1 MEVFKK
7 RQVSFSLQLIV
18 LTLVLLVTHSYL
30 HHYFSNSNVLFFP
43 IWQLYAFHVF
53 VTTAMYSIIN
63 YKYSFGQKEIFNL
76 FMGMTLLKMILSIL
90 FLLPLFLSDFEAKRA
105 DIFNFFVPYFFFL
118 FFEIFSL
125 TKLLQ
130 NAE

>member
-7 RQVSFSLQLIV
+7 RQVSFLLQLIV

-43 IWQLYAFHVF
+43 IWRLYAFHVF

>member
-7 RQVSFSLQLIV
+7 RQVSFLLQLIV

-30 HHYFSNSNVLFFP
+30 HHYFSNSNALFFS
-43 IWQLYAFHVF
+43 IWQVYAFHVF
-53 VTTAMYSIIN
+53 VTTALYSIIN
-63 YKYSFGQKEIFNL
+63 YKYSFGQKAIFNL

-90 FLLPLFLSDFEAKRA
+90 FLLPIFLSDFEEKRA

-118 FFEIFSL
+118 FYEIFSL

-130 NAE
+130 NPE

>member
-7 RQVSFSLQLIV
+7 RQVSFLLQLIV
-18 LTLVLLVTHSYL
+18 ITLVLLVTHSYL
-30 HHYFSNSNVLFFP
+30 HHYFSNSNPLFFP
-43 IWQLYAFHVF
+43 IWQVYAFHVF
-53 VTTAMYSIIN
+53 VTTAIYGIIN
-63 YKYSFGQKEIFNL
+63 YKYSFGQKVIFNL

-130 NAE
+130 NPE

>member
-7 RQVSFSLQLIV
+7 RQVSFLLQLIV

>member
-1 MEVFKK
+1 MQAFKK
-7 RQVSFSLQLIV
+7 RQVLFLLQLIG
-18 LTLVLLVTHSYL
+18 LTLVLFITHSYL
-30 HHYFSNSNVLFFP
+30 HHYFLNSNALLFP
-43 IWQLYAFHVF
+43 IWQIYAFHIF
-53 VTTAMYSIIN
+53 VTTALYGIIN
-63 YKYSFGQKEIFNL
+63 YKYSFGQKAIFNL

-105 DIFNFFVPYFFFL
+105 DIFNFFVPHFFFL

-130 NAE
+130 NPE

>member
-1 MEVFKK
+1 MQAFKK
-7 RQVSFSLQLIV
+7 RQVLFLLQLIG
-18 LTLVLLVTHSYL
+18 LTLVLFITQSYL
-30 HHYFSNSNVLFFP
+30 HHYFSNSNALFFP
-43 IWQLYAFHVF
+43 IWQVYAFHVF
-53 VTTAMYSIIN
+53 VTTALYGIIN
-63 YKYSFGQKEIFNL
+63 YKYSFGQKAIFNL

-130 NAE
+130 DPE

>member
-7 RQVSFSLQLIV
+7 RQVSFLLQLIV

-130 NAE
+130 NTE

>member
-7 RQVSFSLQLIV
+7 RQVSFLLQLIV

-53 VTTAMYSIIN
+53 VTTATYSIIN

-130 NAE
+130 NTE

>member
-7 RQVSFSLQLIV
+7 RQVSFLLQLIV
-18 LTLVLLVTHSYL
+18 ITLVLLVTHSYL
-30 HHYFSNSNVLFFP
+30 HHYFSNSNALFFP
-43 IWQLYAFHVF
+43 IWQAYAFHVF
-53 VTTAMYSIIN
+53 VTTALYGIIN
-63 YKYSFGQKEIFNL
+63 YKYSFGQKAIFNL

-130 NAE
+130 NPE

>member
-7 RQVSFSLQLIV
+7 RQVSFLLQLIV

-30 HHYFSNSNVLFFP
+30 HHYFSNSNALFFS
-43 IWQLYAFHVF
+43 IWQFYAFHIF
-53 VTTAMYSIIN
+53 VTTALYSIIN
-63 YKYSFGQKEIFNL
+63 YKYSFGQKAIFNL

-130 NAE
+130 NPE